1 MSTIISTEQSNPHS
15 CNIDLLNGLEIARLI
30 NQEDFKVAPAIQQV
44 LPEIGQA
51 IELIAASLRQN
62 GRMAYFG
69 AGTSGR
75 IGILDASECPPTYNT
90 APHQIQAFIAGGEE
104 ALCHSVENAEDRADL
119 ALQDLQKFDPEPQDI
134 IVAISASGNPAYVVE
149 ILQQA
154 QRLGCKTIAVTTNC
168 QAAFKP
174 FSDIF
179 ICPQV
184 GPEVVTGSSRMKS
197 GTAQKMVLNMLTTG
211 AMIRLGK
218 TFHNYMVDVR
228 VSNEKLHQRA
238 VRIVSE
244 ISNVSEAEAKK
255 FLALAENNVKIA
267 TVMASKNCSAAIA
280 QQLLS
285 QNHNIIR
292 RIIEE

>member
-1 MSTIISTEQSNPHS
+1 MSTLISTEQSNPYS
-15 CNIDLLNGLEIARLI
+15 RDIDLLDGLEIARII
-30 NQEDFKVAPAIQQV
+30 NQEDLKVAPAVQQV

-51 IELIAASLRQN
+51 IEVITTALSQK
-62 GRMAYFG
+62 GRLAYFG

-90 APHQIQAFIAGGEE
+90 DPHQIQAFIAGGEE
-104 ALCHSVENAEDRADL
+104 AVCHSVENAEDRADF
-119 ALQDLQKFDPEPQDI
+119 ALQDLQKFAPNPKDV
-134 IVAISASGNPAYVVE
+134 IVSVSASGNPAYVVE
-149 ILQQA
+149 ILKQA
-154 QRLGCKTIAVTTNC
+154 QKLGCKTIAVTTNC
-168 QAAFKP
+168 HAAFKP
-174 FSDIF
+174 FADIF

-228 VSNEKLHQRA
+228 VSNKKLYQRA
-238 VRIVSE
+238 IRIVSE
-244 ISNVSEAEAKK
+244 IGNISKDEAKK

-267 TVMASKNCSAAIA
+267 AVMASKNCSATIA

-285 QNHNIIR
+285 QNQNIIR
-292 RIIEE
+292 HIIEE